1 MCSQR
6 WLFLTYD
13 NSAIIVS
20 ISSNAAGGT
29 LYLTAFEMKMA
40 RIFQVYN
47 WGLSIGSNCFSC
59 VKFFFFNFFWG
70 SVSCFYSLSY
80 IVLFRVETV
89 ILSA

>member
-1 MCSQR
+1 MYSQR

-59 VKFFFFNFFWG
+59 VKFFFLIFFG
-70 SVSCFYSLSY
+70 GVLAVSIPLAILYYLGLKL
-80 IVLFRVETV
+80 LF
-89 ILSA
+89 